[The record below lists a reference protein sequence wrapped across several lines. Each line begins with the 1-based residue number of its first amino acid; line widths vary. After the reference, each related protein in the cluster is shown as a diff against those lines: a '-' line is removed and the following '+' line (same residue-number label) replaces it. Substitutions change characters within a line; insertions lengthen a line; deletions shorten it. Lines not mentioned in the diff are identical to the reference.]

1 LISSVSARTVVIE
14 CAAQR
19 PLARPLQYG
28 PSHAA
33 VVIDVIRA
41 TTTAITSVA
50 SGRRCFVARN
60 VDDAR
65 ALAETLVDPILAGEV
80 GGVTPEDFELRNSP
94 AVVAAL
100 PDVHRPLVLLSTSGT
115 PLMTAF
121 APNTTYVASLRNYT
135 AQSRHLVSNHPQVAV
150 VGAGSRGTFRDE
162 DALCCAWVARA
173 LVDSGYRPVGE
184 TEALVE
190 RWRDAS
196 AEDILASASV
206 EYLRRSGQLDDL
218 EFVLDHIDDLDTVF
232 AVEGQEIVAVDGR

>member
-1 LISSVSARTVVIE
+1 MSARTVVIE
-14 CAAQR
+14 CAAEG
-19 PLARPLQYG
+19 PLQYDA
-28 PSHAA
+28 SHAA

-50 SGRRCFVARN
+50 SGRRCFVARDI
-60 VDDAR
+60 DDAR
-65 ALAETLVDPILAGEV
+65 ALAEALVDPIVAGEV
-80 GGVTPEDFELRNSP
+80 AGVTPEDFELRNSP
-94 AVVAAL
+94 ALVAEL

-135 AQSRHLVSNHPQVAV
+135 AQGEHLASNHRNVAV
-150 VGAGSRGTFRDE
+150 VGAGSRGTFREE

-173 LVDSGYRPVGE
+173 LVDSGYRPVGD

-190 RWRDAS
+190 RWRGAS
-196 AEDILASASV
+196 AEDILESASV
-206 EYLRRSGQLDDL
+206 EYLRRSDQLDDL
-218 EFVLDHIDDLDTVF
+218 AFILDHVDDLDTVF

>member
-1 LISSVSARTVVIE
+1 VSAQTVVIE

-19 PLARPLQYG
+19 PLERPLRYDA
-28 PSHAA
+28 SYAA

-60 VDDAR
+60 VEDAR

-100 PDVHRPLVLLSTSGT
+100 SDVHRPLVLLSTSGT
-115 PLMTAF
+115 PLMTSF
-121 APNTTYVASLRNYT
+121 PPNKTYVASLRNYT
-135 AQSRHLVSNHPQVAV
+135 AQSEHLVSNHPHVAV
-150 VGAGSRGTFRDE
+150 VGAGSRETFRDE

-173 LVDSGYRPVGE
+173 LVDSGYRPVGD

-190 RWRDAS
+190 RWRGAS
-196 AEDILASASV
+196 TDDILASASV
-206 EYLRRSGQLDDL
+206 EYLRRSDQLDDL
-218 EFVLDHIDDLDTVF
+218 AFVLEHIDDLDAVF

>member
-19 PLARPLQYG
+19 PLERPLQYG
-28 PSHAA
+28 PSHTV

-50 SGRRCFVARN
+50 SGRRCFVARS

-121 APNTTYVASLRNYT
+121 APNTAYIASLQNYT
-135 AQSRHLVSNHPQVAV
+135 AQSRHLVSNHPHVAV

-173 LVDSGYRPVGE
+173 LVDSGYQPVGE

-190 RWRDAS
+190 RWRGAS

>member
-19 PLARPLQYG
+19 PLERPLQYG

-100 PDVHRPLVLLSTSGT
+100 SDVDRPLVLLSTSGT

-121 APNTTYVASLRNYT
+121 APNTTYIASLQNYT
-135 AQSRHLVSNHPQVAV
+135 AQSRHLVSNHPHVAV

-173 LVDSGYRPVGE
+173 LVDSGYQPVGD

-190 RWRDAS
+190 RWRGAS

-218 EFVLDHIDDLDTVF
+218 EFILDHIDDLDTVF

>member
-1 LISSVSARTVVIE
+1 MIE

-19 PLARPLQYG
+19 PPERPLRYDA
-28 PSHAA
+28 SHAA

-80 GGVTPEDFELRNSP
+80 GGVTPEDFDLRNSP

-100 PDVHRPLVLLSTSGT
+100 SDVHRPLVLLSTSGT

-121 APNTTYVASLRNYT
+121 PPNKTYVASLRNYT
-135 AQSRHLVSNHPQVAV
+135 AQSEHLVSNHPHVAV
-150 VGAGSRGTFRDE
+150 VGAGSRETFRDE

-173 LVDSGYRPVGE
+173 LVDSGYRPVGD

-190 RWRDAS
+190 RWRRAS
-196 AEDILASASV
+196 TDDILASASV
-206 EYLRRSGQLDDL
+206 EYLRRSDQLDDL
-218 EFVLDHIDDLDTVF
+218 AFVLEHIDDLDAVF

>member
-1 LISSVSARTVVIE
+1 MSAQTVVIE

-19 PLARPLQYG
+19 PLERPLRYDA
-28 PSHAA
+28 SYVA

-60 VDDAR
+60 VEDAR

-94 AVVAAL
+94 ALVAEL

-115 PLMTAF
+115 PLMTSF
-121 APNTTYVASLRNYT
+121 PPNKTYVASLRNYT
-135 AQSRHLVSNHPQVAV
+135 AQSEHLVSNHPHVAV
-150 VGAGSRGTFRDE
+150 VGAGSRETFRDE

-173 LVDSGYRPVGE
+173 LVDSGYRPVGD

-190 RWRDAS
+190 RWRGAS
-196 AEDILASASV
+196 TDDILASASV
-206 EYLRRSGQLDDL
+206 EYLRRSDQLDDL
-218 EFVLDHIDDLDTVF
+218 AFVLEHIDDLDAVF

>member
-19 PLARPLQYG
+19 PLERPLQYG

-80 GGVTPEDFELRNSP
+80 GGETPEDFELRNSP
-94 AVVAAL
+94 ALVAEL
-100 PDVHRPLVLLSTSGT
+100 PDVQRPLVLLSTSGT

-121 APNTTYVASLRNYT
+121 APNTTYIASLQNYT

-173 LVDSGYRPVGE
+173 LVDSGYRPIGE

-218 EFVLDHIDDLDTVF
+218 EFILDHIDDLDTVF
-232 AVEGQEIVAVDGR
+232 AVEGQEIVAVDGH

>member
-1 LISSVSARTVVIE
+1 MSAQTVVIE

-19 PLARPLQYG
+19 PLERPLRYDA
-28 PSHAA
+28 SYVA

-60 VDDAR
+60 VEDAR

-100 PDVHRPLVLLSTSGT
+100 SDVHRPLVLLSTSGT
-115 PLMTAF
+115 PLMTSF
-121 APNTTYVASLRNYT
+121 PPNKTYVASLRNYT
-135 AQSRHLVSNHPQVAV
+135 AQSEHLVSNHPHVAV
-150 VGAGSRGTFRDE
+150 VGAGSRETFRDE

-173 LVDSGYRPVGE
+173 LVDSGYRPVGD

-190 RWRDAS
+190 RWRGAS
-196 AEDILASASV
+196 TDDILASASV
-206 EYLRRSGQLDDL
+206 EYLRRSDQLDDL
-218 EFVLDHIDDLDTVF
+218 AFVLEHIDDLDAVF

>member
-1 LISSVSARTVVIE
+1 VSAQTVVIE

-19 PLARPLQYG
+19 PLERPLRYDA
-28 PSHAA
+28 SYVA

-60 VDDAR
+60 VEDAR

-100 PDVHRPLVLLSTSGT
+100 SDVHRPLVLLSTSGT
-115 PLMTAF
+115 PLMTSF
-121 APNTTYVASLRNYT
+121 SPNKTYVASLRNYT
-135 AQSRHLVSNHPQVAV
+135 AQSEHLVSNHPHVAV
-150 VGAGSRGTFRDE
+150 VGAGSRETFRDE

-173 LVDSGYRPVGE
+173 LVDSGYRPVGD

-190 RWRDAS
+190 RWRRATAD
-196 AEDILASASV
+196 DILASASV
-206 EYLRRSGQLDDL
+206 EYLRRSDQLDDL
-218 EFVLDHIDDLDTVF
+218 AFVLEHIDDLDAVF